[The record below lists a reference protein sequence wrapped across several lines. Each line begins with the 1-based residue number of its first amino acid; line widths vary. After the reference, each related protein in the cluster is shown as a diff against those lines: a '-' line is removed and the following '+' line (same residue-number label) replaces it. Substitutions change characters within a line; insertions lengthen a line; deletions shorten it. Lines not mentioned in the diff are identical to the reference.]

1 MGDSDQKV
9 EKWEAFLEL
18 AQHGGE
24 GTDSRRHLLVR
35 DGTHTRLAEALGFS
49 REVSKGAHGLEPWA
63 QAIVGDGSS
72 ADAIIGGLAS
82 VNADGPG
89 ILMSVLAMLAECCWL
104 TDVSCVTNAV
114 KSSSRKFAS

>member
-63 QAIVGDGSS
+63 QTQRSHFWRH
-72 ADAIIGGLAS
+72 L
-82 VNADGPG
+82 GPPCA
-89 ILMSVLAMLAECCWL
+89 LV
-104 TDVSCVTNAV
+104 
-114 KSSSRKFAS
+114 